1 MHCKKTFYESN
12 MLNCM
17 VNVLLF
23 VNLIRVNVHYPRA
36 LSSRFSY
43 KALKTQALRLKNDGV
58 PVYGLGLQGHFSS
71 HNIDIDV
78 LKVIDLH

>member
-1 MHCKKTFYESN
+1 MQKDILWKQDVKLYGKC
-12 MLNCM
+12 
-17 VNVLLF
+17 F